1 MSEILVTGGNGLLGR
16 HLVPELQRRGDT
28 VRVLALPDED
38 TSWLEQRGVPLLRGD
53 VKEPRTLAAP
63 MAGVSAVV
71 HLAAMI
77 GVWRPMAEYR
87 AVNVAGTQNVCRAAL
102 TAGVSRVVHVSSL
115 IVYGMDLGVAARE
128 DTPLRPLREPYSVSK
143 AEGDLAVQ
151 QMISEDGLPAVI
163 VRPGTFFGPG
173 DRLNFGRIADR
184 LRTGSAVVIGRG
196 HNAIPWVY
204 VTDLMQ
210 GILLALD
217 HPDAV
222 GRIYNIGNDSPLTQL
237 ELIEAIADEIGA
249 KPPRRHLPYRAAH
262 SAGWLAEGVARAT
275 RGRIPPPV
283 TRHGVMLYGADNRHS
298 IDRARAELGYSP
310 AVPLR
315 DGVSVAAKWYL
326 EDLSAGPGS
335 RPAPPA
341 PADEARV

>member
-1 MSEILVTGGNGLLGR
+1 VTEILVTGGNGLLGR
-16 HLVPELQRRGDT
+16 HLVPQLQQRGDT
-28 VRVLALPDED
+28 VRVLALPGED
-38 TSWLEQRGVPLLRGD
+38 ATWLEQRGVTVLRGD
-53 VKEPRTLAAP
+53 VRDTATLAAP

-115 IVYGMDLGVAARE
+115 VVYGMDLGVTASE
-128 DTPLRPLREPYSVSK
+128 DTPLRPLREPYSVTK

-151 QMISEDGLPAVI
+151 RMIAEHGLPAVI

-184 LRTGSAVVIGRG
+184 LRTGSAVVIGSG

-204 VTDLMQ
+204 ITDLMQ
-210 GILLALD
+210 GMLLALD
-217 HPDAV
+217 HPAAV
-222 GRIYNIGNDSPLTQL
+222 GRAYNISNDSPLTQL
-237 ELIEAIADEIGA
+237 ELIEAIAAEIGA

-262 SAGWLAEGVARAT
+262 TAGWLAESVAQAT

-283 TRHGVMLYGADNRHS
+283 TRHGVMLYGSDNRHS

-310 AVPLR
+310 AVNLR
-315 DGVSVAAKWYL
+315 DGVSIAAKWYL
-326 EDLSAGPGS
+326 EDLPAGQAS
-335 RPAPPA
+335 RPAPPEA
-341 PADEARV
+341 ADKARV